1 MPKYAIYMFEIVII
15 YLDNSITKPVILV
28 WVGLSCLYKPIYGN
42 VTGNSLFL
50 LKLKNASEIQIYIHS
65 IRKINDF
72 IIKAKHNRYICER
85 ALITKLSTILIYLLI
100 LT

>member
-50 LKLKNASEIQIYIHS
+50 L
-65 IRKINDF
+65 
-72 IIKAKHNRYICER
+72 
-85 ALITKLSTILIYLLI
+85 LS
-100 LT
+100 